1 MSARVPIREIV
12 DGLQMQSDEMHSY
25 LHRPT
30 GDVVVISDDALA
42 AAEDDD
48 GDLVAAEELS
58 TARSILAAQDEYL
71 ALPDRFEIDEYRMM
85 ERFAGSLPDG
95 PERDAALTSIRG
107 RGAFRYFKDT
117 MHRLGLAKS
126 WYAYRDECYRQVAR
140 DWCDTHGVE
149 CDDSLD
155 SDA

>member
-71 ALPDRFEIDEYRMM
+71 ALPDRFEID
-85 ERFAGSLPDG
+85 
-95 PERDAALTSIRG
+95 
-107 RGAFRYFKDT
+107 
-117 MHRLGLAKS
+117 
-126 WYAYRDECYRQVAR
+126 DEVCIGCGDVQ
-140 DWCDTHGVE
+140 
-149 CDDSLD
+149 
-155 SDA
+155 